1 MKYAYLAIILTF
13 ISCSSNPHS
22 ERIRE
27 VEVLRTELEEAGELL
42 EEFNKDTLEV
52 LENAAIQQLSFIQRK
67 YTDTIQHKDA
77 RFLGDYK
84 TNYRNMSKLVKRY
97 EAASSQV
104 ALRTQ
109 QLENLQADLE
119 NNFLTEVEAD
129 SFLAM
134 EREIAQE
141 LYNASGS
148 YEEKSTVLIRRHHSY
163 YPKAD
168 SFILVMKQ
176 NGMR

>member
-1 MKYAYLAIILTF
+1 MKFTYLAIILTV

-22 ERIRE
+22 ERIHE
-27 VEVLRTELEEAGELL
+27 VEALKSELEEAAELL
-42 EEFNKDTLEV
+42 EGFDKDTLKV

-67 YTDTIQHKDA
+67 YSDTIQHKDA
-77 RFLGDYK
+77 RFFGDYK

-97 EAASSQV
+97 EAATGQV
-104 ALRTQ
+104 ELRSQ

-119 NNFLTEVEAD
+119 NNFLSEVEAD
-129 SFLAM
+129 SFLNM
-134 EREIAQE
+134 ERKIAEE
-141 LYNASGS
+141 LYESSSS
-148 YEEKSTVLIRRHHSY
+148 YEAKSAALIRRHHSY

-168 SFILVMKQ
+168 SFIVVMKQ